1 MNKIIFTPRERNW
14 DNYVLR
20 KKKSSWSGLTKFVT
34 IGQCWRRSRK
44 IRQKTVKTKKKS
56 NDPLGFI
63 VSHTLLAFFLGS

>member
-34 IGQCWRRSRK
+34 DWTIADSR
-44 IRQKTVKTKKKS
+44 I
-56 NDPLGFI
+56 PFI
-63 VSHTLLAFFLGS
+63 IAIPHLAPFLL